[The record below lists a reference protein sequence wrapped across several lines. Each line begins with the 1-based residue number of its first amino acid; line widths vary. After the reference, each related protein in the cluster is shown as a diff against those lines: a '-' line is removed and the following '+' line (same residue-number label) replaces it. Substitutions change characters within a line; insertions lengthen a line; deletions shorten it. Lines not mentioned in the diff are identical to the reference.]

1 MDVLMLFFSGKR
13 KYVSLAVIAAAAIL
27 IVSRIKSAPATTEIA
42 LKKTQ
47 LVRTVYGLGTVQA
60 EKTYHLRIG
69 IAANIVKLH
78 VREGDVVSKG
88 ARLVELDQVPVMTA
102 PFAGTVTAVAFK
114 QGEAVFPQN
123 SILTVTD
130 LTRKYITASLDEKAA
145 VLIRQKQIVRI
156 AFDGLPGRT
165 YSGSVTSV
173 YPSDG
178 QFIVKIESAEMP
190 AEILP
195 GMSADL
201 AIEAGTKTGVFV
213 APIRAVREGKVA
225 VWRAGKKIVIPVQL
239 GLTQGEMVEIISTDL
254 AEGDVLR
261 YQQ

>member
-201 AIEAGTKTGVFV
+201 TPSILAVFCS
-213 APIRAVREGKVA
+213 PHFPLKPRN
-225 VWRAGKKIVIPVQL
+225 VWKNSLAKKSAKPQ
-239 GLTQGEMVEIISTDL
+239 S
-254 AEGDVLR
+254 
-261 YQQ
+261 YQNLSFRSNPRKRILFIAAKFLPCCFVFR